1 MDMKQIKE
9 IAKTMNENGLT
20 LIEITEGDTILRLE
34 RKAANTAYLQSS
46 ADLLQTPVKV
56 AKMQESPLAAVDN
69 TIQIKSPMVGVFF
82 PSASPD
88 SEPYVKIGSRVKK
101 GDTLCVIEAM
111 KLLNE
116 ICTERDGEIVD
127 ICAADGQTVE
137 YAQVLFKII

>member
-34 RKAANTAYLQSS
+34 RKAADTAYLQSS

-56 AKMQESPLAAVDN
+56 AKMQESPLAAADN